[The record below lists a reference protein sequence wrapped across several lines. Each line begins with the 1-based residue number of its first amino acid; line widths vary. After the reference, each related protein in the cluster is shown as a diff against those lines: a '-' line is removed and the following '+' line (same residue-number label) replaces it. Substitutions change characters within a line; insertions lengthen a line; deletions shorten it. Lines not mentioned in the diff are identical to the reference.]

1 MYLRDSHE
9 KLGANPL
16 SRDSLVPQIGH
27 CWVWATDLCIH
38 S

>member
-1 MYLRDSHE
+1 MYLYLMYVRVSRE

-27 CWVWATDLCIH
+27 C
-38 S
+38 